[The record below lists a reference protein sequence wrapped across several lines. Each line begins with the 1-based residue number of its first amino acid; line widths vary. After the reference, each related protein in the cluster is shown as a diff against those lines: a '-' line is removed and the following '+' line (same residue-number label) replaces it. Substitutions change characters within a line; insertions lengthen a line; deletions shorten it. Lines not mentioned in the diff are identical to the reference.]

1 VPGARNRHNKDV
13 ITRRLAR
20 LTAALLSGLFA
31 FCVPAS
37 AQVRVQAVEMP
48 VSAPGFRALGSAPA
62 LTAMGTAPSLTAVPI
77 FAAPSILAAPA
88 ALPALAPAL
97 AAAPAAAAAAAPE
110 AERPSAEAAPA
121 AAPSTEGSLWN
132 GGIPDSQA
140 RRLLSKAHWETTKFF
155 LTSRVVL
162 LREFIED
169 QKAKGAEKELAVK
182 DLESMWLDWRVQG
195 YSGRVTTAGF
205 EVADRESIR
214 KQAFKFFDRHWGK
227 DEASRAA
234 FRRYMDR
241 VDATVPLARPSNY
254 RKHAFAA
261 PFDLAN
267 LTAAEVPARLDSLLT
282 GEHAAEIQRHRDERQ
297 AAVLSSFKAAANA
310 SIVDVN
316 QSLPEGKRIVAV
328 ILLGSYAINQST
340 PKSDIDY
347 QLLTQDGGTAA
358 IKPFAEALER
368 NWKENKL
375 EKIEAFQFTLPPS
388 RAVVVESFQEGY
400 QVISLDPAAVKALSK
415 DAFAPA
421 APTSWS
427 RLRGQLFA
435 EAYRAWCW
443 GYLRLAELCQSL
455 KTFAK

>member
-1 VPGARNRHNKDV
+1 MNRRTVP
-13 ITRRLAR
+13 LAG
-20 LTAALLSGLFA
+20 LLSVLFA
-31 FCVPAS
+31 LGPAAS
-37 AQVRVQAVEMP
+37 AQVRVAPVEAP
-48 VSAPGFRALGSAPA
+48 VTAPAFGALGSAPA
-62 LTAMGTAPSLTAVPI
+62 ILTLGTAPSLTAAPI
-77 FAAPSILAAPA
+77 LAAPSILSAPSA
-88 ALPALAPAL
+88 IPALAPAPAL
-97 AAAPAAAAAAAPE
+97 AAAPAAGP
-110 AERPSAEAAPA
+110 EAAPA
-121 AAPSTEGSLWN
+121 AVEAAAAPASAPSGEKLWN
-132 GGIPDSQA
+132 GGMPDSDAQ
-140 RRLLSKAHWETTKFF
+140 RLLNKAHWETTKFF
-155 LTSRVVL
+155 LTSRVRL

-169 QKAKGAEKELAVK
+169 QKAKDADKEVAVEN
-182 DLESMWLDWRVQG
+182 LEAMWLDWRVLG

-214 KQAFKFFDRHWGK
+214 KQALKFFDRHWGK

-254 RKHAFAA
+254 RKHAFAS
-261 PFDLAN
+261 PFDLAG
-267 LTAAEVPARLDSLLT
+267 LPAAEVPAKLDSLLT
-282 GEHAAEIQRHRDERQ
+282 GEHNAAIQRHRDERQ
-297 AAVLSSFKAAANA
+297 DAVIASFQAAANA

-316 QSLPEGKRIVAV
+316 KTLPEGKKIVAV
-328 ILLGSYAINQST
+328 ILLGSYAIKQST

-347 QLLTQDGGTAA
+347 QLLTQDGGQSA
-358 IKPFAEALER
+358 IKPFAEALDR

-400 QVISLDPAAVKALSK
+400 QVISPDPAAVQALSK
-415 DAFAPA
+415 ESFAPA

-443 GYLRLAELCQSL
+443 GYLRLAELCQAL
-455 KTFAK
+455 KTFAGR